1 MNTGK
6 ALRTAII
13 IVAIIFVIHQFF
25 SSFYQP
31 ITTETAVFD
40 NGTEGIDITALLLRN
55 ETIVT
60 NSDNGV
66 LHFSVED
73 GTRVAKNGVI
83 AGIYDSESAS
93 ITVNQIE
100 NIKRQISDFEDIIA
114 YNNLDA
120 TDLDIVNNKLNS
132 AVYDFVIMCSAG
144 DYSNLDTAKQELLS
158 IINRKQMIIGTTTD
172 FTPQLES
179 LKGQLNSLNASLPAL
194 KGSVKAQMSGYF
206 LSTID
211 GFENCVDIKNLK
223 SITPENFDSIKPTD
237 KQKNAIG
244 KIVSDYEWYIVTKIS
259 INDSLNYK
267 VGDTVKIS
275 TTIKT
280 APILTAKVSN
290 INVSESG
297 ENAVIIFSCSQMSS
311 EIAQIRTAPM
321 TIIKT
326 EYNGLRVSKRAL
338 RVSDSKTGVYVVSG
352 MQIKFV
358 PVTVTYSNENYIIC
372 KQENSNSNVLRL
384 YDEVVVKGRNLYDG
398 KIIS

>member
-13 IVAIIFVIHQFF
+13 VVALIFVIHQFF

-31 ITTETAVFD
+31 ITTETATFD
-40 NGTEGIDITALLLRN
+40 TGTEGIDVSGFILRN
-55 ETIVT
+55 ETVVT
-60 NSDNGV
+60 NSGDGI

-100 NIKRQISDFEDIIA
+100 TVKRQISDIEDIIA

-132 AVYDFVIMCSAG
+132 AVNSFVNICSSG
-144 DYSNLDTAKQELLS
+144 DYSNLDDAKQELLS
-158 IINRKQMIIGTTTD
+158 IINRKQMVIGTTTD
-172 FTPQLES
+172 FTPQLEA
-179 LKGQLNSLNASLPAL
+179 LKKQLDALNASLPAL
-194 KGSVKAQMSGYF
+194 RGSVNAQMSGYF
-206 LSTID
+206 LSSVD
-211 GFENCVDIKNLK
+211 GYENCVDIKDLK
-223 SITPENFDSIKPTD
+223 SITPESFDSITPSENKS
-237 KQKNAIG
+237 NIIG
-244 KIVSDYEWYIVTKIS
+244 KIVSDYEWYIVAEIS

-267 VGDTVKIS
+267 VGDSVKIS
-275 TTIKT
+275 TSIKT
-280 APILTAKVSN
+280 MPTLTAKVNN
-290 INVSESG
+290 INVSDSG
-297 ENAVIIFSCSQMSS
+297 ENAIIIFSCSQMSS

-326 EYNGLRVSKRAL
+326 EYSGLRVSKRAL

-372 KQENSNSNVLRL
+372 KQESSNSNVLRL

>member
-1 MNTGK
+1 M
-6 ALRTAII
+6 R
-13 IVAIIFVIHQFF
+13 
-25 SSFYQP
+25 
-31 ITTETAVFD
+31 
-40 NGTEGIDITALLLRN
+40 
-55 ETIVT
+55 
-60 NSDNGV
+60 
-66 LHFSVED
+66 
-73 GTRVAKNGVI
+73 
-83 AGIYDSESAS
+83 
-93 ITVNQIE
+93 
-100 NIKRQISDFEDIIA
+100 
-114 YNNLDA
+114 
-120 TDLDIVNNKLNS
+120 
-132 AVYDFVIMCSAG
+132 
-144 DYSNLDTAKQELLS
+144 
-158 IINRKQMIIGTTTD
+158 
-172 FTPQLES
+172 
-179 LKGQLNSLNASLPAL
+179 
-194 KGSVKAQMSGYF
+194 SGYF

-211 GFENCVDIKNLK
+211 GYENCVDIKNLK
-223 SITPENFDSIKPTD
+223 SITPENFDSITPTE

-280 APILTAKVSN
+280 APTLTAKVNN
-290 INVSESG
+290 INVSDSG